1 MKEIDFNEL
10 FILDLAN
17 NHQGDVGHGL
27 RIIKELGAVVS
38 RVKVNAAIKFQFR
51 QLDTFIHPDFVSRED
66 VKHIPRF
73 LGTRLDWDAYEVL
86 LAECR
91 EQNLAVM

>member
-27 RIIKELGAVVS
+27 ESS
-38 RVKVNAAIKFQFR
+38 RNSGPSYV
-51 QLDTFIHPDFVSRED
+51 E
-66 VKHIPRF
+66 
-73 LGTRLDWDAYEVL
+73 
-86 LAECR
+86 
-91 EQNLAVM
+91 

>member
-27 RIIKELGAVVS
+27 RIIKELGAVVR
-38 RVKVNAAIKFQFR
+38 RVKVNAAIKF
-51 QLDTFIHPDFVSRED
+51 PVSA
-66 VKHIPRF
+66 
-73 LGTRLDWDAYEVL
+73 T
-86 LAECR
+86 
-91 EQNLAVM
+91 